1 MKATYTFETVASTP
15 QRRAY
20 SSFGMTA
27 CRLLGSAVVVGLSSC
42 STPQAALDQ
51 ANHSTKL
58 MSLVDVQLKELR
70 RVEKASEEAQRKALA
85 AQRDFLGR
93 LLATTQL
100 STAASKSSGDTQ
112 LAELTK
118 KMLADADAVAA
129 NRDTVAAVN
138 AAHATTLASL
148 LKPLPDSAIAIAE
161 AQAKM
166 ATMGTE
172 LDRDTRVKELVAFAK
187 DIKKSV
193 DENKAK
199 ITDAEKKAAAAAAAA
214 ASGAAGAVA
223 P

>member
-1 MKATYTFETVASTP
+1 MKETLTFRTAAP
-15 QRRAY
+15 ALRQQAC
-20 SSFGMTA
+20 SSFCTLGFQ
-27 CRLLGSAVVVGLSSC
+27 LLWSAIVVALSGC

-58 MSLVDVQLKELR
+58 MSLLDVQLKELR
-70 RVEKASEEAQRKALA
+70 RVERASEESQQQALA

-100 STAASKSSGDTQ
+100 STAASKSSGDAQ
-112 LAELTK
+112 LAELTN

-129 NRDTVAAVN
+129 SRDTVAALN
-138 AAHATTLASL
+138 TTYAKTLASL
-148 LKPLPDSAIAIAE
+148 LKPLPDTAIAIAE

-166 ATMGTE
+166 AAMGTE

-187 DIKKSV
+187 DVKKSV
-193 DENKAK
+193 DENKTK

-214 ASGAAGAVA
+214 ASGAAGAAA